1 MFIMVI
7 ALKPIRR
14 KKGIRPLY
22 WDVLSEESAATERGL
37 IYVLTTEG
45 VSELDMKTET
55 FTHISDKQKEW
66 MTAITYC
73 DGKLFMGTYGRIY
86 EGRKQPEYKR
96 PIVTFRDR
104 YCLIVC

>member
-1 MFIMVI
+1 MFITVI

-14 KKGIRPLY
+14 KKGIRPLC
-22 WDVLSEESAATERGL
+22 WDVLSEEFAGNGKGL

-45 VSELDMKTET
+45 ISKFDMKTET

-66 MTAITYC
+66 MTAIAYC

-86 EGRKQPEYKR
+86 EREETNR
-96 PIVTFRDR
+96 STNA
-104 YCLIVC
+104 LL